1 MKLIHIQKT
10 YHNRNNTVHAL
21 KGIDLDLSTNGII
34 VILGPSG
41 CGKTTLLNIMAG
53 RLSYEGRIE
62 DVPSFDYLTQEF
74 NLFENM
80 SVKDN
85 LLLVSDNREKLDFYL
100 DVFDMSDQMEKKVK
114 KLSNGQKKRVQF
126 IRALLHQPGLLLCD
140 EPTAALDH
148 DNAVLLMEEMKKL
161 SDRIQIILVTHD
173 ILLSKQ
179 YADRIITMEQGVVIR
194 DEIIHEKQ
202 ESHAGNRMKKRNL
215 KDTAVLSV
223 KNMVSRLPHTC
234 SQILLST
241 ISIFSLFVFCNLYGN
256 VSKQSNYSET
266 FANGENMIVSVP
278 QQTTSSAG
286 ENISGYRVKYTGMT
300 TEDLFSYDEIV
311 QAVKDHPQIIAVE
324 AFNSRQYVSET
335 DAYNDLEYQRMKM
348 FDLNAYGAVSDDMSW
363 AADRPVDSP
372 VLIPSNSLSV
382 TEAGERTY
390 LYTELV
396 KTSRIQVFDLANGYQ
411 DLPLI
416 CGSIPEDDSVI
427 IDQNTADLIMK
438 NEGYDSYEQLI
449 GKTMIL
455 GTCYYRNQYEFTPQ
469 QLYEPIEVRIAAVAG
484 IHNDL
489 IRMVFFNNGIA
500 NNPLFDAVV
509 QDLQQVRLDYVRFI
523 VQPGSDYAAIAE
535 SLDAF
540 FHKPNVDVT
549 VYQGKGLGKEHAF
562 YKSPSGLLIYGII
575 VILII
580 GCMYIISEVFY
591 RKRMIK
597 EKNILHTY
605 GYSPL
610 MENILRTSMIMILS
624 CILSAVIAGPAGNLI
639 NEFASKHYYQPFMSF
654 SLPLLLIVSLCIGVF
669 MTVLERIIAGR

>member
-1 MKLIHIQKT
+1 M
-10 YHNRNNTVHAL
+10 
-21 KGIDLDLSTNGII
+21 
-34 VILGPSG
+34 
-41 CGKTTLLNIMAG
+41 
-53 RLSYEGRIE
+53 
-62 DVPSFDYLTQEF
+62 
-74 NLFENM
+74 
-80 SVKDN
+80 
-85 LLLVSDNREKLDFYL
+85 
-100 DVFDMSDQMEKKVK
+100 
-114 KLSNGQKKRVQF
+114 
-126 IRALLHQPGLLLCD
+126 
-140 EPTAALDH
+140 
-148 DNAVLLMEEMKKL
+148 
-161 SDRIQIILVTHD
+161 
-173 ILLSKQ
+173 
-179 YADRIITMEQGVVIR
+179 
-194 DEIIHEKQ
+194 
-202 ESHAGNRMKKRNL
+202 
-215 KDTAVLSV
+215 
-223 KNMVSRLPHTC
+223 
-234 SQILLST
+234 
-241 ISIFSLFVFCNLYGN
+241 
-256 VSKQSNYSET
+256 
-266 FANGENMIVSVP
+266 
-278 QQTTSSAG
+278 
-286 ENISGYRVKYTGMT
+286 
-300 TEDLFSYDEIV
+300 
-311 QAVKDHPQIIAVE
+311 
-324 AFNSRQYVSET
+324 
-335 DAYNDLEYQRMKM
+335 
-348 FDLNAYGAVSDDMSW
+348 
-363 AADRPVDSP
+363 DSP

-489 IRMVFFNNGIA
+489 IRMVFFNKGIA
-500 NNPLFDAVV
+500 HNPLFDAVV

-535 SLDAF
+535 SLDSF

-562 YKSPSGLLIYGII
+562 YQSPSGLLIYGII

-605 GYSPL
+605 GYSPF

-639 NEFASKHYYQPFMSF
+639 NEFASTHYYQPFMTF
-654 SLPLLLIVSLCIGVF
+654 SLPLLLIVSLCTGVF

>member
-1 MKLIHIQKT
+1 MKLRNIRKT
-10 YHNRNNTVHAL
+10 YHNRNNDVQAL
-21 KGIDLDLSTNGII
+21 KGISLDLDTNGIT

-41 CGKTTLLNIMAG
+41 CGKTTLMNIIAG
-53 RLSYEGRIE
+53 RSDYEGTIE
-62 DVPSFDYLTQEF
+62 NVPEYDYLTQQF
-74 NLFENM
+74 NLFEDM
-80 SVKDN
+80 TVVDN
-85 LLLVSDNREKLDFYL
+85 LLLVSDDMNDIDHYLNEFSLVDQKNR
-100 DVFDMSDQMEKKVK
+100 KVK

-126 IRALLHQPGLLLCD
+126 IRALLHKPGLLLCD

-562 YKSPSGLLIYGII
+562 YQSPSGLLIYGII

-654 SLPLLLIVSLCIGVF
+654 SLPLLLIVSLCTGVF